1 MVKFLVYNQDHWM
14 DSLTQKQIDDKGLQV
29 KYNRRYQR
37 GDFIE
42 VRKDGSKMCGL
53 EPNSFALINVPISI
67 SEAKQYL
74 ISRYEEI
81 TREVDRPKLDYLE
94 DKKVK
99 IFKYDSTIIE
109 EYKVPTEIPDIGT
122 ADIDWVKLRG
132 IVDRVDRRRKY
143 RLNMSGIILDVNKE
157 VTLTLPQFNSLR
169 VMK

>member
-1 MVKFLVYNQDHWM
+1 MVGFLVYNQDHWM

-42 VRKDGSKMCGL
+42 VRKDGKGMVGL
-53 EPNSFALINVPISI
+53 EPQSFALVEVPISI
-67 SEAKQYL
+67 SEAEQYL

-81 TREVDRPKLDYLE
+81 TREVDRPKADYLE
-94 DKKVK
+94 NKKVK
-99 IFKYDSTIIE
+99 IFKYDPTIIE
-109 EYKVPTEIPDIGT
+109 EYKVSTEVPILGIV
-122 ADIDWVKLRG
+122 DIDWVKLRG

-143 RLNMSGIILDVNKE
+143 RLNMSGIVLDVNKE
-157 VTLTLPQFNSLR
+157 TALTLSQFNSLR